1 MRMNLFISYIH
12 FGKIIN
18 NMTKEEFIKDVVTI
32 SKYNGDIASYIN
44 DNLENVEIPFTLN
57 DSFTGILT
65 KEGEDGYMSDKV
77 GQKVRLQFHNLTE
90 LSLLVL

>member
-1 MRMNLFISYIH
+1 
-12 FGKIIN
+12 
-18 NMTKEEFIKDVVTI
+18 MTKEEFIKQVVTI

-65 KEGEDGYMSDKV
+65 KEGEDGYMADKV
-77 GQKVRLQFHNLTE
+77 GQKVRLQFHNLMRFKSPVGSET
-90 LSLLVL
+90 LPVIDCKLTR